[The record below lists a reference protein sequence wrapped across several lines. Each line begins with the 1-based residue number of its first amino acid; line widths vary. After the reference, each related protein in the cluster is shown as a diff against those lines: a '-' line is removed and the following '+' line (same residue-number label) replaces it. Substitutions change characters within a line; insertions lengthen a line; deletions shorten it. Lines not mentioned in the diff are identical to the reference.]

1 MGVIKPLWVSK
12 RWFTQCPFNYCD
24 HFGDKLKLATICK
37 ICKDEL
43 VRDEHYKRAEQDPND
58 WGNVFKDIADNL
70 AYTMTLIQKQAKEMG
85 IDLDNLPDP
94 EEPPPAE
101 NYPIYHLIQKYGKR
115 VEKIINGFK
124 EVPIDIDLKLLGV
137 AIDVFAHSRYY
148 IIAKT
153 VRALHSRFEEE
164 KDPEDDLYDSKTSA
178 LFAYMAIERNS
189 RAALALANHK
199 PLKAQKKKMLEFAKR
214 SLEVCE
220 ILQKEFFPN
229 DKLVYEEFGCD
240 YFRETQQVQKIN

>member
-1 MGVIKPLWVSK
+1 MNVTHTWELKVGDYTFQGECEINDAGV
-12 RWFTQCPFNYCD
+12 
-24 HFGDKLKLATICK
+24 LAWK
-37 ICKDEL
+37 
-43 VRDEHYKRAEQDPND
+43 
-58 WGNVFKDIADNL
+58 
-70 AYTMTLIQKQAKEMG
+70 YTSEEA
-85 IDLDNLPDP
+85 PP
-94 EEPPPAE
+94 E
-101 NYPIYHLIQKYGKR
+101 R

-124 EVPIDIDLKLLGV
+124 EVPIDVDLKLLGV